1 VHNLTSS
8 LEGGLVFLS
17 SYLSKHSKPCG
28 TCWEQLRNILGT
40 NGNILETSEEH
51 VGTLGEHSNNDGN
64 FYEIKILESIN
75 PYQAGLQDENTRC

>member
-1 VHNLTSS
+1 MWNM
-8 LEGGLVFLS
+8 
-17 SYLSKHSKPCG
+17 
-28 TCWEQLRNILGT
+28 LGT
-40 NGNILETSEEH
+40 TKEH